1 MNNDEFK
8 ESMEELYKFLR
19 EKIIT
24 MYGEYL
30 SEEIK
35 KRLYAFDTERDIVID
50 NSSRKPVEY
59 DFEEKKFIISDG
71 FINSEYIEKIKLKN
85 SFDLIDLKE
94 KINDNN
100 YKVLTEELIVF
111 SSELNIK
118 EKDIIKSLFVQEILK
133 MILMT
138 EDLSIKENIILEGS
152 IELFAHQLGFEQGF
166 IVSTSKSALDVLEM
180 AGKLKEIL
188 EESFESEI
196 FSKNIEK
203 ILNDLMD
210 IKLLERISKITY
222 EKTVLESTQNL
233 DEVVDSINEVIE
245 EVNQV
250 VVIDIEGKQ
259 VIKFVDENGNENLY
273 DVENID
279 AFLKVYNKLK
289 LGSKIIK
296 KSELLN
302 YLELNNIRVIP
313 HSNSIELSHIVDDS
327 AYENKKITVN
337 KEEGLYVKEAIV
349 KIDQDEQNKEDFMEL
364 NEKFKEDSNSLTQ
377 EELNKMSEYISD
389 NDIKNIKIGKSGKR
403 KIFIIVLVIV
413 ATVIVGIFLGWLL
426 FKLR

>member
-30 SEEIK
+30 SEETK
-35 KRLYAFDTERDIVID
+35 KRLYAFDTERDILID

-71 FINSEYIEKIKLKN
+71 FINSEYIEKIKSKN
-85 SFDLIDLKE
+85 SFDLIDIKE
-94 KINDNN
+94 KINNNN
-100 YKVLTEELIVF
+100 YNVLTEELIVF

-152 IELFAHQLGFEQGF
+152 IELLAHQLGFSQGF
-166 IVSTSKSALDVLEM
+166 IVSTSKSAVDVLEI
-180 AGKLKEIL
+180 AVKLKEIL

-203 ILNDLMD
+203 IINELVD
-210 IKLLERISKITY
+210 IKLLEKISKITY

-233 DEVVDSINEVIE
+233 DEVVDSINEVVE

-250 VVIDIEGKQ
+250 VVIDIDGKQ
-259 VIKFVDENGNENLY
+259 VIKFIDENGTENLY

-289 LGSKIIK
+289 MGSKIIK

-302 YLELNNIRVIP
+302 YLELNNIKVIP
-313 HSNSIELSHIVDDS
+313 HSNSVELSHIVEDS
-327 AYENKKITVN
+327 TYESKKIEVN
-337 KEEGLYVKEAIV
+337 KEDGLYVKEAIV
-349 KIDQDEQNKEDFMEL
+349 KIDQDEQGKEEFNEL

-403 KIFIIVLVIV
+403 KILTIVLVIV
-413 ATVIVGIFLGWLL
+413 ATIIVGIFLGWLL